1 MLAGQVYEP
10 AQVFPVLLAGVRSRR
25 GAHPVVDRLSRPRI
39 RKRGCMPL
47 AMAAALTLWRHWMGE
62 VSYGLFLLPLFGAL
76 GAWLGNVGGE
86 FFERYT
92 RTGNAK
98 NG

>member
-1 MLAGQVYEP
+1 
-10 AQVFPVLLAGVRSRR
+10 
-25 GAHPVVDRLSRPRI
+25 
-39 RKRGCMPL
+39 MPL

-62 VSYGLFLLPLFGAL
+62 VSYGLSLLPLFGAL

>member
-1 MLAGQVYEP
+1 MSLPKYFLFCWLGC
-10 AQVFPVLLAGVRSRR
+10 VLGEVLILLL
-25 GAHPVVDRLSRPRI
+25 HRLSRPRI

-62 VSYGLFLLPLFGAL
+62 VSYGLLLLPLFGAL
-76 GAWLGNVGGE
+76 GAWFGNVGGE

-92 RTGNAK
+92 RTGNAM